1 MYQDDIRQGLSVLSP
16 YGRMTL
22 KGELAMTGWIDW
34 LRNLRG
40 VQWLALVALLCAYAV
55 IAMPFL
61 GMPWNRMEDFVALLM
76 ILGVFVLLAAGGK
89 TVAAGPG
96 RSGFGHLG
104 RVAMAMMF
112 LWGQPWWPV
121 PRPQQASDF
130 WVFIWPFIILVNA
143 TQILSAQA
151 PDSKGAAL
159 EEEPGLA

>member
-1 MYQDDIRQGLSVLSP
+1 
-16 YGRMTL
+16 
-22 KGELAMTGWIDW
+22 MTGWIDW

-76 ILGVFVLLAAGGK
+76 ILGVFVLLANGGK
-89 TVAAGPG
+89 TVAARPG

-143 TQILSAQA
+143 TQILSARA
-151 PDSKGAAL
+151 PDPKGTAFD
-159 EEEPGLA
+159 EEPGLA